1 MGKLIQD
8 ENLKNKVY
16 VFEDR
21 DEAGEKLAEFI
32 KDLAGKNSIILAVPS
47 GGVPVGKKIS
57 QKLKIPFDLIL
68 VKKITYPWNT
78 ESGFGAV
85 SIEGDYTLNEEAV
98 KYTGLTDEIIKEQ
111 KEKTVQTLKHRNK
124 VFRKNRPFPEIKGK
138 TVIVVD
144 DGLASGYTM
153 LTAVKMLR
161 KRDPEKIIIAV
172 PTCSKSAVERIL
184 PEVDAVVCL
193 NYRDFYPY
201 AVADAYKN
209 WYDLTDKDVLY
220 YLKEENDDQVS

>member
-1 MGKLIQD
+1 MGKLIQN
-8 ENLKNKVY
+8 ENLKNKVF

-21 DEAGEKLAEFI
+21 DEAGEKLAEFLKSLI
-32 KDLAGKNSIILAVPS
+32 DKNSIVLAIPS

-78 ESGFGAV
+78 EAGFGAV
-85 SIEGDYTLNEEAV
+85 SIEGDYILNKEAV
-98 KYTGLTDEIIKEQ
+98 QYTGLTDEIIETQ
-111 KEKTVQTLKHRNK
+111 KEKTIQTLKHRNEI
-124 VFRKNRPFPEIKGK
+124 FRENRPFPDLTGK
-138 TVIVVD
+138 TVVIVD

-153 LTAVKMLR
+153 LTAIQMVKR
-161 KRDPEKIIIAV
+161 KNPKKIIIAV
-172 PTCSKSAVERIL
+172 PTCSKSAVDKLL
-184 PEVDAVVCL
+184 PEVDAIVCL

-209 WYDLTDKDVLY
+209 WYDLTDEDVLY
-220 YLKEENDDQVS
+220 YLKEEKG

>member
-1 MGKLIQD
+1 MGKLIQE
-8 ENLKNKVY
+8 ENLKNKVF

-21 DEAGEKLAEFI
+21 DEAGEKLAEFL
-32 KDLAGKNSIILAVPS
+32 KDLVDKDSIVLAIPS

-78 ESGFGAV
+78 EAGFGAV
-85 SIEGDYTLNEEAV
+85 SIEGDYILNKEAV
-98 KYTGLTDEIIKEQ
+98 QYTGLTDEIIEKQ
-111 KEKTVQTLKHRNK
+111 KEKTIQTLKHRNEI
-124 VFRKNRPFPEIKGK
+124 FRENRPFPDLTGK
-138 TVIVVD
+138 TVVIVD

-153 LTAVKMLR
+153 LTAIQMVKR
-161 KRDPEKIIIAV
+161 KNPKKIIIAV
-172 PTCSKSAVERIL
+172 PTCSKSAVDKLL
-184 PEVDAVVCL
+184 PEVDAIVCL

-209 WYDLTDKDVLY
+209 WYDLTDEDVLY
-220 YLKEENDDQVS
+220 YLKEEKG

>member
-8 ENLKNKVY
+8 ENLKNKVF

-21 DEAGEKLAEFI
+21 DEAGEKLAEFLKGLI
-32 KDLAGKNSIILAVPS
+32 DENSIVLAIPS

-78 ESGFGAV
+78 EAGFGAV
-85 SIEGDYTLNEEAV
+85 SIEGDYILNEEAV
-98 KYTGLTDEIIKEQ
+98 QYTGLTDEIIEKQ
-111 KEKTVQTLKHRNK
+111 KEKTIQTLKHRNET
-124 VFRKNRPFPEIKGK
+124 FRKNRPFPDLTGK
-138 TVIVVD
+138 TVVIVD

-153 LTAVKMLR
+153 LTAIQMVKR
-161 KRDPEKIIIAV
+161 KNPQKIIIAV
-172 PTCSKSAVERIL
+172 PTCSKSAVDKLL
-184 PEVDAVVCL
+184 PEVDAIVCL

-220 YLKEENDDQVS
+220 YLQEERK

>member
-8 ENLKNKVY
+8 ENLKNKVF

-21 DEAGEKLAEFI
+21 DEAGEKLAEFLKSLI
-32 KDLAGKNSIILAVPS
+32 DKNSIVLAIPS

-78 ESGFGAV
+78 EAGFGAV
-85 SIEGDYTLNEEAV
+85 SIEGDYILNKEAV
-98 KYTGLTDEIIKEQ
+98 EYSGLTDEIIETQ
-111 KEKTVQTLKHRNK
+111 KEKTIQTLKHRNEI
-124 VFRKNRPFPEIKGK
+124 FRKNRPFPDLTGK
-138 TVIVVD
+138 TVVIVD

-153 LTAVKMLR
+153 LTAIQMVKR
-161 KRDPEKIIIAV
+161 KNPKKIIIAV
-172 PTCSKSAVERIL
+172 PTCSKSAVDKLL
-184 PEVDAVVCL
+184 PEVDAIVCL

-209 WYDLTDKDVLY
+209 WYDLTDEDVLY
-220 YLKEENDDQVS
+220 YLKEEKG